1 MAIYQTEGWIHGLH
15 TPPPPLV
22 DTGNGGAGILMM
34 SLDIIESICKRHAGN
49 LKAWRAAHDLL
60 QTLVS
65 TPQNVVELA
74 SV

>member
-1 MAIYQTEGWIHGLH
+1 
-15 TPPPPLV
+15 
-22 DTGNGGAGILMM
+22 MM